1 MNQRGYD
8 KALIGQYLARSEKSC
23 ISHVVRRIHNIDIAE
38 EICQD
43 ACLETL
49 EYIMQRG
56 IFEETDIRKI
66 MFKIA
71 ERKICNYFSKASTQR
86 EILTDVRELEAG
98 QADDSDKYD
107 WMMEV
112 LQQKIQLL
120 KPVEQK
126 IILGRLEGK
135 SNEEL
140 ATQLGRSVHAVDC
153 VYSRT
158 VRKLKKLIHEK
169 ASEMERL
176 D

>member
-1 MNQRGYD
+1 
-8 KALIGQYLARSEKSC
+8 
-23 ISHVVRRIHNIDIAE
+23 
-38 EICQD
+38 
-43 ACLETL
+43 
-49 EYIMQRG
+49 
-56 IFEETDIRKI
+56 
-66 MFKIA
+66 
-71 ERKICNYFSKASTQR
+71 
-86 EILTDVRELEAG
+86 
-98 QADDSDKYD
+98 
-107 WMMEV
+107 MEV